1 MSWRALLI
9 SCGGLAA
16 LGVVLFIVLVIGIA
30 MGGGGDIDRTE
41 RLEAETKPTPKKK
54 KKKAASQNVEAAV
67 GEYAELE
74 DRTLVV
80 NDVQRNFAPESRV
93 GQPNLGNELVRVFV
107 TLTNTSNQP
116 FDYNPNNFK
125 VQDSSGVQKTP
136 QSPTQLP
143 ARIEHGS
150 LAPGGTLEGNMV
162 FYVPQ
167 GDTGLSLVY
176 ALRAGLGNRNRDALG
191 HQATI
196 Q

>member
-9 SCGGLAA
+9 GCGGLAA

-30 MGGGGDIDRTE
+30 IGGGGDTDRTE
-41 RLEAETKPTPKKK
+41 RLEAEKKPTP
-54 KKKAASQNVEAAV
+54 KKKAASQNFEAAV

-116 FDYNPNNFK
+116 FTYNPNNFK
-125 VQDSSGVQKTP
+125 VQGSSGVQRTP
-136 QSPTQLP
+136 LSVPDLP
-143 ARIEHGS
+143 YPVRHGS

-162 FYVPQ
+162 FEVPR
-167 GDTGLSLVY
+167 GDGGIRMVY
-176 ALRAGLGNRNRDALG
+176 EPYERERLGTVTVTL
-191 HQATI
+191 
-196 Q
+196 

>member
-9 SCGGLAA
+9 GCGGLAA

-30 MGGGGDIDRTE
+30 MGGGGDTDRTE

-54 KKKAASQNVEAAV
+54 KAASQNVEAAV
-67 GEYAELE
+67 GEYADLE

-93 GQPNLGNELVRVFV
+93 GQSNLGNELVRVFV

-125 VQDSSGVQKTP
+125 VQGSSGVQRAP
-136 QSPTQLP
+136 LSFPDLP
-143 ARIEHGS
+143 YPVRHGS

-162 FYVPQ
+162 FEVPQ
-167 GDTGLSLVY
+167 GDGGIRMAY
-176 ALRAGLGNRNRDALG
+176 EPYERERLGTVTVTL
-191 HQATI
+191 
-196 Q
+196 